1 MKFCNITSFFS
12 LDFDLVLVYSF
23 ESQAS
28 TFFYFT
34 QQGVCLSK
42 LDVLAKLT
50 FGCILER
57 RRYPSTQP
65 SMSAPS

>member
-57 RRYPSTQP
+57 AAIHQP
-65 SMSAPS
+65 SLA